1 MASGSLSDLTAALM
15 SWHDMSCQPLHE
27 ACIIENSV
35 SAQIIY
41 LLLVQKQIAL
51 QGHCAAILLLSSQ
64 RRP

>member
-27 ACIIENSV
+27 ACFVKGPASI
-35 SAQIIY
+35 QTIY
-41 LLLVQKQIAL
+41 LLPAQKQIAL